1 MLIIFKQMGEF
12 CSKSASYMVF
22 ARHIQ
27 RDFYHHLTSCYNP
40 ARGNRILP
48 IERRQYMTPIEMQ
61 EKAMQVF
68 GQGLQ

>member
-1 MLIIFKQMGEF
+1 
-12 CSKSASYMVF
+12 MVF

-27 RDFYHHLTSCYNP
+27 REFYHHLTSCYNP